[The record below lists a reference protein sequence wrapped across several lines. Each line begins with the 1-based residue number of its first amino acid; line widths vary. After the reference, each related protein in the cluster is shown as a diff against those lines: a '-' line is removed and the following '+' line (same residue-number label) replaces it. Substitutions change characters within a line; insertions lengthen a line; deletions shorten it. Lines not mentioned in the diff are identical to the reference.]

1 MDEKEITN
9 TILKLSNSAPL
20 VFDMIGQYTDSIFGQ
35 LVQYKT
41 DIIRHVIETIENR
54 PSTDNDWRQL
64 IITQQVNN
72 EASMIKK
79 EETYYKQ
86 KHVGTLSFRMEK
98 FTAFF
103 DFTPA

>member
-1 MDEKEITN
+1 MDKDIASVV
-9 TILKLSNSAPL
+9 LSLSNSAPL
-20 VFDMIGQYTDSIFGQ
+20 VFDTLGQYTDSIFGQ

-41 DIIRHVIETIENR
+41 GIIRHIIETIENR
-54 PSTDNDWRQL
+54 PSTDNDWRQI
-64 IITQQVNN
+64 IITQKVDN

-79 EETYYKQ
+79 EEIYYKQ
-86 KHVGTLSFRMEK
+86 MHVGTLSFRMEK